1 MGIKNIQGD
10 LNITGNLMRNNENIL
25 NTIKIDVDEN
35 TTLQDIVNAL
45 ASSGRDYTHSSMISL
60 STGDILIVYFSD
72 YSSGTYFVL
81 NLKTGLITYSGG
93 MFSQIKVQSLINKKI
108 GYHNSEGEYVESN
121 HSSIEDAVTS
131 LLSDMDDI
139 STVLDNAI
147 AQTNTIIGGTE

>member
-10 LNITGNLMRNNENIL
+10 LNIAGNLMRNNENIL

-35 TTLQDIVNAL
+35 STLQDIVNVL
-45 ASSGRDYTHSSMISL
+45 SDSGRDYTRPNMISL
-60 STGDILIVYFSD
+60 STGNSLIVRFSS

-81 NLKTGLITYSGG
+81 NLKTGLSTESGG

-108 GYHNSEGEYVESN
+108 GYYNSEGEYIESN

-131 LLSDMDDI
+131 LLSDMGDI
-139 STVLDNAI
+139 STVLDNVI